1 MTRLPPALQPLWPLA
16 KRAHRAGSYA
26 AGVVGRRSRS
36 PHGVPRTASPTSRA
50 TVAAEPGTARLH
62 EGRPAQRLQR
72 PAPLGDPPGHWFWRA
87 VLDVESPATH
97 VLELD
102 GGRVRGV
109 HLAVTTRSGRLDHET
124 SHYYDIAGW
133 KEHPVF
139 LDPRPREPRHEPG
152 TVLVLAARA
161 TGINY
166 FHFVNDALPRLG
178 ILREAGLA
186 LDDVDAVLVD
196 DTTPYHR
203 QLVDLLGLR
212 DRPGLR
218 LLTPE
223 RGMHLQADR
232 LLVPSLPNTDM
243 VISPATTA
251 WLQQALPASA
261 SAAGL
266 PERLYVTRGETPN
279 TRRFVRE
286 PELRAALEQRGFAVV
301 DPGTLS
307 VQQQIDHF
315 AAARVVVA
323 PHGAALTNLTFCRPG
338 VRVLELFAPGY
349 LNPGYWGITANIPE
363 SRYRY
368 LVSPVGRPAV
378 PGKHMGG
385 VMDDVDLPPR
395 MVLDA
400 LDRLLDAD

>member
-36 PHGVPRTASPTSRA
+36 PHGVPPTATPTSRA
-50 TVAAEPGTARLH
+50 RVAADPDAARLH
-62 EGRPAQRLQR
+62 EGRSAHRLRR
-72 PAPLGDPPGHWFWRA
+72 PMPLGDPPGHWFWRG
-87 VLDVESPATH
+87 VVDVESPATH
-97 VLELD
+97 VLELE
-102 GGRVRGV
+102 GGQVRGV
-109 HLAVTTRSGRLDHET
+109 HLAITTRGGRLDYET

-133 KEHPVF
+133 KEHPVY
-139 LDPRPREPRHEPG
+139 LDPRSRPPRREPG

-166 FHFVNDALPRLG
+166 FHFLNDALPRLG
-178 ILREAGLA
+178 ILAEAGLG
-186 LDDVDAVLVD
+186 LHDVDAVLVD

-203 QLVDLLGLR
+203 QLLDLLGLR
-212 DRPGLR
+212 DRPGVR
-218 LLTPE
+218 ILTPE
-223 RGMHLQADR
+223 RGMALQADR
-232 LLVPSLPNTDM
+232 LLVPSLPNVDM

-251 WLQQALPASA
+251 WLQQALPPS
-261 SAAGL
+261 SAAAEL
-266 PERLYVTRGETPN
+266 PDRLYVTRGETPN
-279 TRRFVRE
+279 TRRVVRE
-286 PELRAALEQRGFAVV
+286 PELRSALEQRGFAVV

-307 VQQQIDHF
+307 VQEQIDHF

-349 LNPGYWGITANIPE
+349 LNPGYWGITANIAD

-368 LVSPVGRPAV
+368 LVSPVGKPAV
-378 PGKHMGG
+378 SGRHMGG

-395 MVLDA
+395 TVLDA
-400 LDRLLDAD
+400 LDLLLADD